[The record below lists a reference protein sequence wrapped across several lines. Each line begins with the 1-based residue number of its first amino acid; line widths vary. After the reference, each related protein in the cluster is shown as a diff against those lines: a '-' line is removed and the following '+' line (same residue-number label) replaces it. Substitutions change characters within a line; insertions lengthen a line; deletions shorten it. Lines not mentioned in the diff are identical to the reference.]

1 MKTKERILE
10 KSLELMN
17 QEGYENIST
26 HDIARAL
33 NIRQSN
39 ITYYFPTRMHI
50 INTLA
55 KRMIEEVDA
64 SPEGSNPDEFSLKSM
79 YILVDYVMKVHQK
92 YHFILLN
99 YASIITADK
108 ELNEHYIRVLKRRE
122 PEFNYIISTLEKN
135 SYVKKNMINNS
146 YMILLQL
153 NMLGIYWI
161 QESAIYNAE
170 KSNEAKRKH
179 YLRIFFLS
187 FIPYLTKRGEKDLL
201 PLLK

>member
-1 MKTKERILE
+1 MNTKERILE

-17 QEGYENIST
+17 QKGYENIST

-39 ITYYFPTRMHI
+39 ITYYFPTRLHI

-55 KRMIEEVDA
+55 KRMIEEVDTP
-64 SPEGSNPDEFSLKSM
+64 PEGSDPDEISLKSL
-79 YILVDYVMKVHQK
+79 YILVDHVMKVHQK

-108 ELNEHYIRVLKRRE
+108 ELNEHYIEVLKRRE
-122 PEFNYIISTLEKN
+122 PEFAYMISALEKDG
-135 SYVKKNMINNS
+135 YVKKNTDNNS

-161 QESAIYNAE
+161 QESAIYNAD
-170 KSNEAKRKH
+170 KSNDEKRKH
-179 YLRIFFLS
+179 YLRLFFLAL
-187 FIPYLTKRGEKDLL
+187 IPYLTKKGEDDLL
-201 PLLK
+201 PSLG